1 MEIILSYPIMQ
12 QKIYSKNRLIM
23 KPYGWIDLL
32 TETRINKAKQL
43 LEEGKRVA
51 DVGLLV
57 GYKDYSYF
65 YQVFKRVEGIAPTE
79 YKRGMG
85 KG

>member
-1 MEIILSYPIMQ
+1 M
-12 QKIYSKNRLIM
+12 NF
-23 KPYGWIDLL
+23 IDLL